1 MGIILFVLGLI
12 FIGSLIV
19 AFIYTLPKL
28 LIIGIIALVIYYI
41 IDSIRLGYWD

>member
-1 MGIILFVLGLI
+1 MGIILFILGFI
-12 FIGSLIV
+12 FLASLTV

-28 LIIGIIALVIYYI
+28 MIIGIVALVIYYI